1 MIKLFRRKAMS
12 LELTQEEIIYLKVI
26 LAGEAQKYSATKID
40 FKPNPLDIIKKL
52 DEMAKTSP
60 SSTPPLVN
68 IDQTDPMDE
77 YVRATT
83 MTFSRSGKNLQTLNL
98 TKGNQLTVDEIS
110 FLLDKDCVK
119 RLKLTI

>member
-1 MIKLFRRKAMS
+1 MS

-98 TKGNQLTVDEIS
+98 TKANALTVDEIT

>member
-1 MIKLFRRKAMS
+1 MS
-12 LELTQEEIIYLKVI
+12 VELTQEEIMYLKLV
-26 LAGEAQKYSATKID
+26 LAGEAQKYTITKID
-40 FKPNPLDIIKKL
+40 FKPSPLDIIKKL

-60 SSTPPLVN
+60 QSSPPLVN
-68 IDQTDPMDE
+68 IGEDTVMDE

-98 TKGNQLTVDEIS
+98 TKGNQLTVDEIT

-119 RLKLTI
+119 KLKLTV